1 MCYCL
6 LAAASDYGPFTPH
19 VGYVFAIV
27 STVAMVGFLAR
38 GPLKNWEVP
47 DEGIPKLLGRLL
59 GFLGAAFVVGGWF
72 IATPKT
78 VSWMLIAAI
87 VFLLIAAFFCFRY
100 VLLIPRYRFEKEIA
114 NPDQRT
120 VTKVPVLG
128 GDELKP
134 LAIQAQKDK
143 NYTEQQILAASAFDP
158 DKVWPRPSRIRV
170 MQRLAICFIFAL
182 TLSAGG
188 ISWLAYV
195 VQVRLT
201 GKPAADVIRQQDAPG
216 LEKVKIPEPPKS
228 E

>member
-1 MCYCL
+1 
-6 LAAASDYGPFTPH
+6 
-19 VGYVFAIV
+19 
-27 STVAMVGFLAR
+27 MVGFLAR

-78 VSWMLIAAI
+78 VSWMLLAAI

-120 VTKVPVLG
+120 VSKVPVLG

-143 NYTEQQILAASAFDP
+143 NYTEQQILTASAFDP
-158 DKVWPRPSRIRV
+158 DQVWPRPSRIRV
-170 MQRLAICFIFAL
+170 MQRLAICFIFAPDL
-182 TLSAGG
+182 ERRRDFVAGVCCSGSA
-188 ISWLAYV
+188 
-195 VQVRLT
+195 
-201 GKPAADVIRQQDAPG
+201 
-216 LEKVKIPEPPKS
+216 
-228 E
+228 